1 VSEIRHL
8 FVYILSFTV
17 KKFILAKSKHYSGK
31 IKSLKG
37 NNMYGA
43 IIGDIVGSQFEGR
56 PAPGKGFEFFTPR
69 CRFTDD
75 TLMTLAIAD
84 AIMQSWHFV
93 SQLPSME
100 TSENASPLDHP
111 AFHEILAQYT
121 ISCMQKLGR
130 AYPDR
135 GFGGS
140 FIHWIFSD
148 EPKPYNSF
156 GNGAAM
162 RVSPV
167 AYIARSETEVLALAK
182 TVTEVTHNHPEGIKG
197 AQATALAIWYG
208 LADYLQSELRHSK
221 LMDFY
226 PDFQDV
232 YFIDIDDSFP
242 RDTSCQRTV
251 PFALLAFLDSD
262 GFEGAI
268 RNAISLGGDTD
279 TLAAITGSIAEAYFP
294 VQPEFILSAYKYL
307 DQTLIDI
314 ITNWHDFLKTLPK
327 RAN

>member
-1 VSEIRHL
+1 
-8 FVYILSFTV
+8 
-17 KKFILAKSKHYSGK
+17 
-31 IKSLKG
+31 
-37 NNMYGA
+37 MYGA
-43 IIGDIVGSQFEGR
+43 IIGDIVGSQFEGKHN
-56 PAPGKGFEFFTPR
+56 PGVSFELFTPR

-84 AIMQSWHFV
+84 AIMQTWQFI

-100 TSENASPLDHP
+100 STENASPLDHP
-111 AFHEILAQYT
+111 AFQETLAQYA
-121 ISCMQKLGR
+121 INCMQKQGR
-130 AYPDR
+130 AYPGR
-135 GFGGS
+135 GFGER
-140 FIHWIFSD
+140 FMQWVFSD
-148 EPKPYNSF
+148 DPKPYNSF

-167 AYIARSETEVLALAK
+167 AYIARTEDEVLTLAK
-182 TVTEVTHNHPEGIKG
+182 TVTKITHNHPEGIKG

-208 LADYLQSELRHSK
+208 LEDLPQSELRDTR

-226 PDFQDV
+226 PDFHDV
-232 YFIDIDDSFP
+232 IFTDIDDSLP
-242 RDTSCQRTV
+242 RDITCQRTV

-262 GFEGAI
+262 DFEGPI

-294 VQPEFILSAYKYL
+294 VPPEFILSAYKYL

-314 ITNWHDFLKTLPK
+314 ITRWHDFLKTFPN

>member
-1 VSEIRHL
+1 
-8 FVYILSFTV
+8 
-17 KKFILAKSKHYSGK
+17 
-31 IKSLKG
+31 
-37 NNMYGA
+37 MYGA
-43 IIGDIVGSQFEGR
+43 IIGDIVGSQFEGT
-56 PAPGKGFEFFTPR
+56 PNPGVSFELFTPR

-84 AIMQSWHFV
+84 AIMQTWQFI

-100 TSENASPLDHP
+100 STENASPLDHP
-111 AFHEILAQYT
+111 AFQETLAQYA
-121 ISCMQKLGR
+121 INCMQKQGR
-130 AYPDR
+130 AYPGR
-135 GFGGS
+135 GFGER
-140 FIHWIFSD
+140 FMQWVFSD
-148 EPKPYNSF
+148 DPKPYNSF

-167 AYIARSETEVLALAK
+167 AYIARTEDEVLTLAK
-182 TVTEVTHNHPEGIKG
+182 TVTKITHNHPEGIKG

-208 LADYLQSELRHSK
+208 LEDLPQSELRDTR

-226 PDFQDV
+226 PDFHDV
-232 YFIDIDDSFP
+232 IFTDIDDSLP
-242 RDTSCQRTV
+242 RDITCQRTV

-262 GFEGAI
+262 AFEGAI
-268 RNAISLGGDTD
+268 HNAISLGGDTD

-294 VQPEFILSAYKYL
+294 VPPEFILSANNYL

-314 ITNWHDFLKTLPK
+314 ITRWHDFLNTLPK

>member
-1 VSEIRHL
+1 MRLSATSSAHNLKADLLQAKV
-8 FVYILSFTV
+8 LSF
-17 KKFILAKSKHYSGK
+17 S
-31 IKSLKG
+31 
-37 NNMYGA
+37 
-43 IIGDIVGSQFEGR
+43 R
-56 PAPGKGFEFFTPR
+56 PR

-221 LMDFY
+221 LMDFI
-226 PDFQDV
+226 P
-232 YFIDIDDSFP
+232 
-242 RDTSCQRTV
+242 
-251 PFALLAFLDSD
+251 
-262 GFEGAI
+262 
-268 RNAISLGGDTD
+268 ISRMF
-279 TLAAITGSIAEAYFP
+279 TL
-294 VQPEFILSAYKYL
+294 
-307 DQTLIDI
+307 
-314 ITNWHDFLKTLPK
+314 
-327 RAN
+327 

>member
-1 VSEIRHL
+1 
-8 FVYILSFTV
+8 
-17 KKFILAKSKHYSGK
+17 
-31 IKSLKG
+31 
-37 NNMYGA
+37 MYGA
-43 IIGDIVGSQFEGR
+43 IIGDIVGSQFEGKHN
-56 PAPGKGFEFFTPR
+56 PGVSFELFTPR

-84 AIMQSWHFV
+84 AIMQTWQFI

-100 TSENASPLDHP
+100 STENASPLDHP
-111 AFHEILAQYT
+111 AFQETLAQYA
-121 ISCMQKLGR
+121 INCMQKQGR
-130 AYPDR
+130 AYPGR
-135 GFGGS
+135 GFGER
-140 FIHWIFSD
+140 FMQWVFSD
-148 EPKPYNSF
+148 DPKPYNSF

-167 AYIARSETEVLALAK
+167 AYIARTEDEVLTLAK
-182 TVTEVTHNHPEGIKG
+182 TVTKITHNHPEGIKG

-208 LADYLQSELRHSK
+208 LEDLPQSELRDTR

-226 PDFQDV
+226 PDFHDV
-232 YFIDIDDSFP
+232 IFTDIDDSLP
-242 RDTSCQRTV
+242 RDITCQRTV

-262 GFEGAI
+262 AFEGAI
-268 RNAISLGGDTD
+268 HNAISLGGDTD

-294 VQPEFILSAYKYL
+294 VPPEFILSANNYL

-314 ITNWHDFLKTLPK
+314 ITRWHDFLNTLPK

>member
-1 VSEIRHL
+1 
-8 FVYILSFTV
+8 
-17 KKFILAKSKHYSGK
+17 
-31 IKSLKG
+31 
-37 NNMYGA
+37 MYGA
-43 IIGDIVGSQFEGR
+43 IIGDIVGSQFEGT
-56 PAPGKGFEFFTPR
+56 PNPGVSFELFTPR

-75 TLMTLAIAD
+75 TLMTLSIAD
-84 AIMQSWHFV
+84 AIMQSWQFI
-93 SQLPSME
+93 SKLPSME
-100 TSENASPLDHP
+100 SNENASPLKHP
-111 AFHEILAQYT
+111 AFQEILAQYT

-130 AYPDR
+130 AYPGR
-135 GFGGS
+135 GFGKR
-140 FIHWIFSD
+140 FMQWVFSD

-208 LADYLQSELRHSK
+208 LTDYLQSDLRHSK

-262 GFEGAI
+262 AFEGAI
-268 RNAISLGGDTD
+268 RNATSLGGDTD
-279 TLAAITGSIAEAYFP
+279 TFAAITGSIAEAYYP
-294 VQPEFILSAYKYL
+294 VPPEFILSANNYL

-314 ITNWHDFLKTLPK
+314 ITRWHNFLKTLPK
-327 RAN
+327 MAN